1 MQNAWKTLSLT
12 LGAALVGCLLTGV
25 VLSLPTA
32 LQHDA
37 VANQTQTPAQDRSA
51 QVENQ
56 NNSTAQD
63 LSSSFRNVAEA
74 LRPAV
79 VSIHTHATEQAVR
92 RVPRGFE
99 DFFGGGRGGLRERV
113 GLGSGVIVR
122 PDGYILTNNHVVAGT
137 DQLEVQLS
145 SGRRVSASI
154 VGTDPETDLAIIQIE
169 GDDHPFAKMGDSE
182 AIRVGEWV
190 LAIGSPFGLEQTVT
204 AGIISAKNRVQGIV
218 GEGEGFEDFLQ
229 TDAAIN
235 PGNSGGPLV
244 NLRGEV
250 VGINTAIESRSG
262 GSNGI
267 GFAIPS
273 AMAIPI
279 VNSIIESGS
288 VQRGFLGAQV
298 SDVTEAAS
306 DEFGL
311 KVQSG
316 ALIRGVLEDQPA
328 AEGGL
333 QPGDVVLRIDQREI
347 KNSSQLR
354 NYVASRRP
362 GSVLQMQVDRLGQRL
377 QLSVTLGQRSREAMA
392 MFRAGDSGIGAD
404 LEPLDER
411 TARQLG
417 YENLNTGLVVTQI
430 ERGSLAERSGLR
442 IGDVIVAVNGQ
453 DADSVEVLR
462 EAIEQTRTAG
472 KASQL
477 VVLTGNIRRLIVI
490 RP

>member
-12 LGAALVGCLLTGV
+12 LGAALFGCLLTGV
-25 VLSLPTA
+25 VISLPSA
-32 LQHDA
+32 LQNG
-37 VANQTQTPAQDRSA
+37 ANAQPNQVSNRLL

-74 LRPAV
+74 MRPTV
-79 VSIHTHATEQAVR
+79 VSIHTHATERAVNR
-92 RVPRGFE
+92 RLPPGLE
-99 DFFGGGRGGLRERV
+99 QYFGLPNASRERE

-122 PDGYILTNNHVVAGT
+122 ADGYILTNNHVVAGT

-145 SGRRVSASI
+145 DGRRKPAAI
-154 VGTDPETDLAIIQIE
+154 IGTDPETDLAIIRIE
-169 GDDHPFAKMGDSE
+169 GNQYPVAQLGDSE
-182 AIRVGEWV
+182 AIRVGDWV

-279 VNSIIESGS
+279 IESIIESGS
-288 VQRGFLGAQV
+288 VERGFLGAQV
-298 SDVTEAAS
+298 SDVTENAVR
-306 DEFGL
+306 EFSL
-311 KVQSG
+311 QVDSG
-316 ALIRGVLEDQPA
+316 ALIRSVLENQPA
-328 AEGGL
+328 ARGGL
-333 QPGDVVLRIDQREI
+333 QPGDVVLSIDGR
-347 KNSSQLR
+347 KMTSSSALR

-362 GSVLQMQVDRLGQRL
+362 GSVLRMQVNRDGQSL
-377 QLSVTLGQRSREAMA
+377 ALAVTLGERSSEAMA
-392 MFRAGDSGIGAD
+392 MFRAGESGIGAD
-404 LEPLDER
+404 LEPLDQR
-411 TARQLG
+411 TAQQLG
-417 YENLNTGLVVTQI
+417 YDNLRTGLVVTQI
-430 ERGSLAERSGLR
+430 YRDSLAERSGLR

-453 DADSVEVLR
+453 IADDVKILR
-462 EAIEQTRTAG
+462 DAIEQTRTEG

-477 VVLTGNIRRLIVI
+477 VVLTGNVRRLIVI